1 MDTAGSLCNYINMC
15 LVRWL
20 LSETLSGTIVA
31 AEAILDAYVF
41 TTEVEQA
48 YVCSYAHIYG
58 GIDRAA

>member
-1 MDTAGSLCNYINMC
+1 MDTAGSLCNCVNMC

-20 LSETLSGTIVA
+20 LSETLSDTTVP

-48 YVCSYAHIYG
+48 HVCSYAHIYG
-58 GIDRAA
+58 C